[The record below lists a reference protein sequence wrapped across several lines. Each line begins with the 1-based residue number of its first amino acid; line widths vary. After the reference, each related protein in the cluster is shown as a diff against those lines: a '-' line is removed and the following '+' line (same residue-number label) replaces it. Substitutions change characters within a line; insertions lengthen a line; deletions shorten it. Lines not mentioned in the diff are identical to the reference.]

1 MAYISAKEVKAI
13 RDELKVQFP
22 EYKFGCKKGSGGYSV
37 DVTIKK
43 GPANLAE
50 VCTHGEGYAQV
61 NQYHLHHYGEHQT
74 FLEKIMQI
82 IKTAPAKAE
91 GGSAWYDNSNSMID
105 YFDTAFYIHLNI
117 GDWNQPYQCAA

>member
-13 RDELKVQFP
+13 REELKVQFP
-22 EYKFGCKKGSGGYSV
+22 KFKFGCKKGSGGYSV

-43 GPANLAE
+43 GPALDPE
-50 VCTHGEGYAQV
+50 VFTHGEGYAQI
-61 NQYHLHHYGEHQT
+61 NQYHLHHYGKSEK
-74 FLEKIMQI
+74 FLEKVMQI

-105 YFDTAFYIHLNI
+105 YFDTAFYIHLNV
-117 GDWNQPYQCAA
+117 GEWNKPYETV